1 MSQTDMEFTSDK
13 QHQLDL
19 LVDGEL
25 SEVNRRRLLVSFDGQ
40 PGAWRRCALA
50 FLEAQTW
57 RNEARTLERGAG
69 ESRSSVRPLIAI
81 SSQERVSAVVPPAV
95 IRRWWSVGGGLSLAM
110 AACFLVAFSLGW
122 MIRSPGF
129 ASVQDARVDPPAIV
143 AVASADSPRAPGIA
157 SDGTES
163 ADRWGTV
170 TLIMDGGPND
180 QREISYP
187 VIEGAGRDDHW
198 LDAPEPVVS
207 RELRDALERLG
218 HHVDERRQFVPL
230 DLQDGRQLIVPVD
243 EVEFTPVGM
252 RAYQ

>member
-1 MSQTDMEFTSDK
+1 MNEPDRELTSDE
-13 QHQLDL
+13 QQQIDL

-25 SEVNRRRLLVSFDGQ
+25 GEVDRRLLLASFDAR

-57 RNEARTLERGAG
+57 RIEAHAHGRGAVD
-69 ESRSSVRPLIAI
+69 SRSAGRLITAT
-81 SSQERVSAVVPPAV
+81 SSQGRAGAVVQPV
-95 IRRWWSVGGGLSLAM
+95 VTQRWWTTGSGVSLAM
-110 AACFLVAFSLGW
+110 AACFLVAFSLAW
-122 MIRSPGF
+122 MIRSQGF
-129 ASVQDARVDPPAIV
+129 AGVEDASVVGPAIA
-143 AVASADSPRAPGIA
+143 AVAAADSPRVPGIA
-157 SDGTES
+157 SDAAAF
-163 ADRWGTV
+163 ADRWDTV
-170 TLIMDGGPND
+170 TLVMDGGPND

-187 VIEGAGRDDHW
+187 VIEGAGGDDRW

-218 HHVDERRQFVPL
+218 HHVDERRQFVPV

-243 EVEFTPVGM
+243 EVEFTPVSA